1 MQQNFIMLKPT
12 KNILKPICLFAFVAF
27 SLLSIHAQDVQR
39 IEVSGKIIVDS
50 PDVEGVTIF
59 NASSNKGTITD
70 AEGKFNILV
79 TLTDGLQFSVLQFK
93 NFEVV
98 ITQDIIDSKAMTVV
112 LVEEVNKLPEIIILP
127 YGLTGN
133 LDIDAIRAK
142 TVNPDLDA
150 LYFGLDNLDKIEFTD
165 DYLTGIRNTAM
176 TDNRL
181 YYTADAIKIIGML
194 VKALF
199 KDKNKKEKELLSNDR
214 DIVDKY
220 SPGLLFDKNNIHENY
235 LIDFILFVEDSPT
248 GNESG
253 IANGGEFGS
262 TNTVTIVGVN
272 SLLPSVA
279 TYVNISIPVNPAVGL
294 SLTLLTSLVTPKPS
308 AEVVSI

>member
-12 KNILKPICLFAFVAF
+12 KNILKLICLFAFVAF

-79 TLTDGLQFSVLQFK
+79 TLNDRLQFSALQFK

-181 YYTADAIKIIGML
+181 YYTADAIKIIGLL
-194 VKALF
+194 VNPLF
-199 KDKNKKEKELLSNDR
+199 KDKNKNDRELLATDR
-214 DIVDKY
+214 DIVEKY
-220 SPGLLFDKNNIHENY
+220 SPEYLFDKLNIPENQMME
-235 LIDFILFVEDSPT
+235 FIYFVEDS
-248 GNESG
+248 GMDK
-253 IANGGEFGS
+253 
-262 TNTVTIVGVN
+262 
-272 SLLPSVA
+272 
-279 TYVNISIPVNPAVGL
+279 
-294 SLTLLTSLVTPKPS
+294 TLLEDGKELQFLDYVIKKSKEFQVNKNGKN
-308 AEVVSI
+308 